1 MYCYSCMNE
10 IKDGNYCYKCMKEN
24 VPESSSHQ
32 LKAGTVL
39 HGKYFVGNP
48 IGEGGF
54 GITYIGMDTV
64 LGKRVAIKEFFLPE
78 VQTVIM
84 MFQIMLNRIPLQ
96 KKRFLKK
103 ESRIFL

>member
-54 GITYIGMDTV
+54 GITYIGKDTV
-64 LGKRVAIKEFFLPE
+64 LGKRVAIKEFF
-78 VQTVIM
+78 
-84 MFQIMLNRIPLQ
+84 RIKSLFMSMYAIVFIELLF
-96 KKRFLKK
+96 KRGVKL
-103 ESRIFL
+103 R